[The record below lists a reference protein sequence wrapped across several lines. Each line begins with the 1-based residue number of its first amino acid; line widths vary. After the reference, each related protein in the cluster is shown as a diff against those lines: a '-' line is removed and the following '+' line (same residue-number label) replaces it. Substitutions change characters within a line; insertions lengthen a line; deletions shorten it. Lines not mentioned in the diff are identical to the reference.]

1 MKTMSK
7 KKKIIILSCMVVL
20 LAVTAVLNYIFTNNT
35 TTIDE
40 TPTSTTAG
48 YFTQYRERRLTTR
61 NEEVLQIDDIIN
73 ASAIDSSERADAVAL
88 KTQLTEITEKEMLLE
103 SLIKAYGFEDVVVI
117 MSLTSDNVNV
127 IANSADITVE
137 DTIKIYTI
145 IEEEN
150 IASPANVKIIPITE

>member
-1 MKTMSK
+1 MSK
-7 KKKIIILSCMVVL
+7 KKKIIILSCMVAL
-20 LAVTAVLNYIFTNNT
+20 LAVTAVLNYVFTNNT
-35 TTIDE
+35 TSIDDA
-40 TPTSTTAG
+40 PTSTTAG

-61 NEEVLQIDDIIN
+61 NEELLQIDDIIN
-73 ASAIDSSERADAVAL
+73 ASAVDSTERADAVAL
-88 KTQLTEITEKEMLLE
+88 KTQLTEITEKEMILE
-103 SLIKAYGFEDVVVI
+103 SLIKAYGFDDVVVI

-127 IANSADITVE
+127 IANSAEITAE

>member
-1 MKTMSK
+1 MSK
-7 KKKIIILSCMVVL
+7 KKKIIILSCMVAL

-35 TTIDE
+35 TTIDQ

-61 NEEVLQIDDIIN
+61 NEELLQIDDIIN
-73 ASAIDSSERADAVAL
+73 ASAIDSTERADAVAL
-88 KTQLTEITEKEMLLE
+88 KTQLTEITEKELLLE
-103 SLIKAYGFEDVVVI
+103 SLIKAYGFDDVVVI

-127 IANSADITVE
+127 IANSAEITAE

-150 IASPANVKIIPITE
+150 IASAANVKIIPITE

>member
-1 MKTMSK
+1 MSK
-7 KKKIIILSCMVVL
+7 KKKIIILSCMVAL
-20 LAVTAVLNYIFTNNT
+20 LAVTAVLNYVFTNNT
-35 TTIDE
+35 TSIDDA
-40 TPTSTTAG
+40 PTSTTAG

-61 NEEVLQIDDIIN
+61 NEELLQIDDIIN
-73 ASAIDSSERADAVAL
+73 ASAVDSTERADAVAL

-103 SLIKAYGFEDVVVI
+103 SLIKAYGFDDVVVI

-127 IANSADITVE
+127 IANSAEITAE

>member
-1 MKTMSK
+1 MSK
-7 KKKIIILSCMVVL
+7 KKKIIILSCMVAL

-35 TTIDE
+35 TTIDQ

-61 NEEVLQIDDIIN
+61 NEELLQIDDIIN
-73 ASAIDSSERADAVAL
+73 ASAIDSTERADAVAL

-103 SLIKAYGFEDVVVI
+103 SLIKAYGFDDVVVI

-127 IANSADITVE
+127 IANSAEITAE

-150 IASPANVKIIPITE
+150 IASAANVKIIPITE

>member
-1 MKTMSK
+1 MSK
-7 KKKIIILSCMVVL
+7 KKKIIILSCMVAL
-20 LAVTAVLNYIFTNNT
+20 LAVTAVLNYIFTSNT

-61 NEEVLQIDDIIN
+61 NEELLQIDDIIN
-73 ASAIDSSERADAVAL
+73 ASAIDSTERADAVAL

-117 MSLTSDNVNV
+117 MSLTSENVNV
-127 IANSADITVE
+127 IANSAEITAE

>member
-1 MKTMSK
+1 MSK
-7 KKKIIILSCMVVL
+7 KKKIIILSCMVAL

-35 TTIDE
+35 TTIDQ

-61 NEEVLQIDDIIN
+61 NEELLQIDDIIN
-73 ASAIDSSERADAVAL
+73 ESAIDSTERADAVAL

-103 SLIKAYGFEDVVVI
+103 SLIKAYGFDDVVVI

-127 IANSADITVE
+127 IANSAEITAE

-150 IASPANVKIIPITE
+150 IASAANVKIIPITE

>member
-1 MKTMSK
+1 MSK
-7 KKKIIILSCMVVL
+7 KKKIIILSCMVAL
-20 LAVTAVLNYIFTNNT
+20 LAVTAVLNYVFTNNT
-35 TTIDE
+35 TNIDE
-40 TPTSTTAG
+40 APTSTTAG

-61 NEEVLQIDDIIN
+61 NEELLQIDDIIN
-73 ASAIDSSERADAVAL
+73 ASAIDSEERADAVAL

-117 MSLTSDNVNV
+117 MSLTSDNINV
-127 IANSADITVE
+127 IANSAEITAE

>member
-1 MKTMSK
+1 MSK
-7 KKKIIILSCMVVL
+7 KKKIIILSCMVAL
-20 LAVTAVLNYIFTNNT
+20 LAVTALLNYIFTNNT
-35 TTIDE
+35 TTIEDA
-40 TPTSTTAG
+40 PTSTTAG

-61 NEEVLQIDDIIN
+61 NEELLQIDDIIN
-73 ASAIDSSERADAVAL
+73 ASAIDSTERADAVAL

-103 SLIKAYGFEDVVVI
+103 SLIKAYGFDDVIVI

-127 IANSADITVE
+127 IANSEEITAE